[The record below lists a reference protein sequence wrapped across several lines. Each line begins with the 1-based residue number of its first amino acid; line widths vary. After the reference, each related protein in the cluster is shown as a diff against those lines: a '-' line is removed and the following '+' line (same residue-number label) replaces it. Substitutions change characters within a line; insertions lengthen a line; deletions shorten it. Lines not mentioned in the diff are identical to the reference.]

1 MENATLQNLDSN
13 STNQKITES
22 ITKKVDIEDL
32 VKFLAKYASALMA
45 NGAYTSRVVKCTQRI
60 GASYGYDVSMV
71 VWIKSITLTICERD
85 NYENRRTQVFQNP
98 PLGANFRLI
107 SDLSALSWQIHDHD
121 ISLKEAEVRYTHIMQ
136 GKNFGFL
143 SSLIFASIANATFCK
158 LFSGDVGAQICV
170 FMGTFA
176 GFIVRYLLT
185 KWNADIRAMY
195 VIVSFVCSFVAYI
208 GVHFGLTK
216 TPEIAVGFS
225 ILYLIPG
232 VQIIN
237 SLADVL
243 HEYTL
248 MAISRGVN
256 MGIFLI
262 CIAVGAYLTLSI
274 AQVSLIHV

>member
-1 MENATLQNLDSN
+1 MKNDNSNLDSKME
-13 STNQKITES
+13 SKKI
-22 ITKKVDIEDL
+22 DIEDL
-32 VKFLAKYASALMA
+32 VKFLAKYASSLMA

-60 GASYGYDVSMV
+60 GASFGYDVSMV
-71 VWIKSITLTICERD
+71 VWIKSITLTVCERED
-85 NYENRRTQVFQNP
+85 YSNRRTQVCQNP

-107 SDLSALSWQIHDHD
+107 SELSALSWQIHDHN
-121 ISLKEAEVRYTHIMQ
+121 ISLKEAEVRFAHIMQ
-136 GKNFGFL
+136 EKNFGFF
-143 SSLIFASIANATFCK
+143 SSLMCASIANMTFCK
-158 LFSGDVGAQICV
+158 LFDGDVGAQICV

-176 GFIVRYLLT
+176 GFIVRYILT
-185 KWNADIRAMY
+185 KLKVDIRVMY

-216 TPEIAVGFS
+216 TPEIAVGLS

-232 VQIIN
+232 IQIIN

-248 MAISRGVN
+248 MAISRGIN

-274 AQVSLIHV
+274 AQVSLIRI

>member
-1 MENATLQNLDSN
+1 
-13 STNQKITES
+13 
-22 ITKKVDIEDL
+22 
-32 VKFLAKYASALMA
+32 MA
-45 NGAYTSRVVKCTQRI
+45 NGAYTSRVIKCTQRI
-60 GASYGYDVSMV
+60 GSAYGYDVSMV
-71 VWIKSITLTICERD
+71 VWIKSITLTLYQKD
-85 NYENRRTQVFQNP
+85 NYANRRTQVCQNP
-98 PLGANFRLI
+98 PLGANFRII
-107 SDLSALSWQIHDHD
+107 SELSALSWQIYDEN
-121 ISLKEAEVRYTHIMQ
+121 ISLKEAEVRYKHIMQ
-136 GKNFGFL
+136 ERNFGFV
-143 SSLIFASIANATFCK
+143 SSLLFASIANATFCK
-158 LFSGDVGAQICV
+158 LFNGDVGAQVCV

-176 GFIVRYLLT
+176 GFIVRYILGKLHV
-185 KWNADIRAMY
+185 DIRAMY

-274 AQVSLIHV
+274 TQVTLIHI